1 MTNTSKTNSLSSMAT
16 VLTIAGGLL
25 AVLLLP
31 NYFDFY
37 PASLKTLTF
46 FATALLI
53 FAYFLVTVFRRKKL
67 YFNLSPLSLSL
78 VLLAGFVCLSLLVQS
93 PFHAA
98 KSFLSLGGIIIAACT
113 LAFFSTTL
121 IKIIDNRIATN
132 TILGISIF
140 STFAAVIA
148 LIQSFGSVFPP
159 SFVSAIYEPGLNLSL
174 TLIGIAICTAGFF
187 KKNKFKGPQLF
198 ALPVFIIG
206 LILTLY
212 LDFQAT
218 PITPSFGASLTT
230 AARQLTENSRLNY
243 KTLLF
248 GSQAQDYAD
257 VYDHFGQDGDITHLG
272 QFHQAYSAPLTIFTM
287 YGGLA
292 LIVWLVLVAQTI
304 WLCFDQNNPYRDLYF
319 ILLTTF
325 CVQLFT
331 PIYPLI
337 LIIQAIIIAFA
348 TNKNKQ
354 LLINFNSTTISTDR
368 SEQDAEKH
376 DYVRIISLTA
386 SSIMACVLAFVAFCL
401 SQNYQGFL
409 HYKLSIEAY
418 DHQDSQGTLSHAQTA
433 LAMAGRIDFI
443 NLYNAGLQTE
453 LMLDSVDDNQDAAI
467 AHFNQALALA
477 EKAIALEPLHANNY
491 YAYAEIL
498 RQGYAYF
505 VDEKDIEA
513 QAAKIISAYTTAS
526 LYQSTNP
533 DILLSLGGFYQ
544 SVGRFDDA
552 LKFYQTA
559 LKINPN
565 YAQSNYQ
572 LAAFYQEQGNLDQA
586 RSAYTNTLQLLE
598 ADSDDYAQVQMIL
611 DSLGE

>member
-1 MTNTSKTNSLSSMAT
+1 MTNTNKTNSLSSMTTVAT
-16 VLTIAGGLL
+16 IGIGLL
-25 AVLLLP
+25 GGLLLP
-31 NYFDFY
+31 NYFNFY
-37 PASLKTLTF
+37 PASLKTLAF
-46 FATALLI
+46 FSTCLLV

-93 PFHAA
+93 PLHAA
-98 KSFLSLGGIIIAACT
+98 KSFLSLGGTIIAACT
-113 LAFFSTTL
+113 LAFFASTL

-132 TILGISIF
+132 TIIGVCVF
-140 STFAAVIA
+140 SVFASLIA
-148 LIQSFGSVFPP
+148 LIQSFAAVFPP
-159 SFVSAIYEPGLNLSL
+159 AFVSAIYEPGLNLSL
-174 TLIGIAICTAGFF
+174 ALVGIAMCTAGFF
-187 KKNKFKGPQLF
+187 KKNKFKGPQLVS
-198 ALPVFIIG
+198 LPIFIVG
-206 LILTLY
+206 LIMALY

-218 PITPSFGASLTT
+218 PVSPSFGTSLTT
-230 AARQLTENSRLNY
+230 AVRQLTDNSKMNY

-257 VYDHFGQDGDITHLG
+257 VYDHFSQDNDITHLG
-272 QFHQAYSAPLTIFTM
+272 QFHQGYSAPLTIFTM

-292 LIVWLVLVAQTI
+292 LVVWLILVAQTI
-304 WLCFDQNNPYRDLYF
+304 WLCFDQNNAYRDLYF

-337 LIIQAIIIAFA
+337 LIIQAILIAFA

-354 LLINFNSTTISTDR
+354 MLINFNSTTVSADR
-368 SEQDAEKH
+368 SEQDTENH

-386 SSIMACVLAFVAFCL
+386 SSIMACLLAFVAFCL

-409 HYKLSIEAY
+409 HYKLSTQAY
-418 DHQDSQGTLSHAQTA
+418 DHKDSQGTLSHAQTA
-433 LAMAGRIDFI
+433 LAMAGRLDFI
-443 NLYNAGLQTE
+443 NLYNAGLEAE
-453 LMLDSVDDNQDAAI
+453 LMQSTVEDNPESAI
-467 AHFNQALALA
+467 AHYNQALALA
-477 EKAIALEPLHANNY
+477 QKAIALEPLHANNH

-498 RQGYAYF
+498 RQGYTYF
-505 VDEKDIEA
+505 QDEKDIEA

-526 LYQSTNP
+526 LYQPTNP

-544 SVGRFDDA
+544 SVGRFDDS

-559 LKINPN
+559 LKIDPN

-572 LAAFYQEQGNLDQA
+572 LAAFYQAQGNIDQA
-586 RSAYTNTLQLLE
+586 RSAYNNTLQLIE
-598 ADSDDYAQVQMIL
+598 PDSENYKHVQEIL
-611 DSLGE
+611 NSLGE